1 MPSVFEVHR
10 TLESF
15 GVLETGAGRKAK
27 RIMAWGL
34 GVGAAIGLAVVA
46 GVTIATIPRAAAH
59 KAYWTVEGP
68 PCPQATPAQIH
79 RIGRPLA
86 QVVDFGEGRFSR
98 ISGSVVCTD
107 LTDGAFGLV
116 YATACQFAG
125 PRALAVGSEGGFA
138 YFDVPD
144 GPATVTVS
152 RDRPPRCVLAAHY
165 KGE

>member
-1 MPSVFEVHR
+1 MPGLFDVHK

-15 GVLETGAGRKAK
+15 GVLEVGTGRRAK
-27 RIMAWGL
+27 RIVAL
-34 GVGAAIGLAVVA
+34 GVSAGAVVGLVIVA
-46 GVTIATIPRAAAH
+46 GIQIATIPHVAAE

-68 PCPQATPAQIH
+68 PCPTATPAQIH

-98 ISGSVVCTD
+98 ISGAVLCTD
-107 LTDGAFGLV
+107 LTDGTFGLV
-116 YATACQFAG
+116 KGTECQFNG

-165 KGE
+165 AGD